1 LETATVCWKQQP
13 FVGNSNRFNLEI
25 FTTMATISFYNA
37 AQVEQLHT
45 LKNTPVIIGR
55 HPECDIQID
64 DASVSRHHARIT
76 LDGGHFY
83 LQDLN
88 SRNGT
93 LLNGSPIAKPT
104 RIFDNAKIK
113 ICDTTLTFALSTRSG
128 SSDTLRRPQKS
139 SYPGIPTTNDNSSI
153 FMDDFS
159 PKNPSVMLD
168 VPSHH
173 LKTHQHASAEQKLI
187 AITKIAHALS
197 ESLSRDEVLV
207 KILDF
212 LLDLYIEADRGF
224 IILKNEN
231 GDLEP
236 VGLKTRHAADDEQ
249 IRVSRTIVDQVIE
262 TKRPVLSSDAASD
275 DRFDMSQSIVDF
287 RIRSIMC
294 APLINSKE
302 EVIGV
307 IQLDTVKQAIAFN
320 EKDLETLV
328 TVALQAS
335 LAVQKSD
342 MFEAAK
348 RADHLKVD
356 LQVANEIQQ
365 KFLPQRAIKRERYDF
380 FSYYRPMEQ
389 VGGDYFD
396 YVQLDENR
404 AGIIVADVVGHG
416 IAAALL
422 MAKVSAES
430 RFALARSQTAV
441 EAIHKMNASL
451 SDLNIDRFVT
461 LVLALVDFE
470 KNEMSLVNAGHMPPI
485 IRNAAGEFKQV
496 CVHEAGI
503 PLGIMDDFDYES
515 VQVKLQPGDV
525 VTMYTDG
532 VNEAMNNEG
541 EQLTTQR
548 LIDEVS
554 LSQCK
559 TPQTICEQIVKI
571 VSHHSGNTPA
581 IDDACVVCFRRED

>member
-1 LETATVCWKQQP
+1 
-13 FVGNSNRFNLEI
+13 
-25 FTTMATISFYNA
+25 MATLSFYDRAN
-37 AQVEQLHT
+37 VEKNYT
-45 LKNTPVIIGR
+45 LNDTPVIIGR
-55 HPECDIQID
+55 HPDCDVQID

-93 LLNGSPIAKPT
+93 LLNGTAIAKPT
-104 RIFDNAKIK
+104 RIFDNAEIK
-113 ICDTTLTFALSTRSG
+113 ICDTTLTFYLTARRESG
-128 SSDTLRRPQKS
+128 DTLRRPGAMPFKNDNAN
-139 SYPGIPTTNDNSSI
+139 NDNSSI
-153 FMDDFS
+153 FLDDFS

-173 LKTHQHASAEQKLI
+173 LKTHQHATAEQKLV

-197 ESLSRDEVLV
+197 ETLSRDELLT

-212 LLDLYIEADRGF
+212 LLDLYVEADRGF
-224 IILKNEN
+224 IILKTKGGN
-231 GDLEP
+231 LEP
-236 VGLKTRHAADDEQ
+236 VGFKTRHAADDEQ
-249 IRVSRTIVDQVIE
+249 IRVSRTIVNQVID

-275 DRFDMSQSIVDF
+275 DRFDMAQSIVDF

-294 APLINSKE
+294 APMINSKE

-307 IQLDTVKQAIAFN
+307 IQLDTVRQAIAFT
-320 EKDLETLV
+320 EEDLETLV

-342 MFEAAK
+342 LFEAAK
-348 RADHLKVD
+348 RADNLKVD

-365 KFLPQRAIKRERYDF
+365 KFLPQRAVQREGYDF
-380 FSYYRPMEQ
+380 FSYYRPMQQ

-396 YVQLDENR
+396 YVLLDDNR
-404 AGIIVADVVGHG
+404 VGIVVADVVGHG

-430 RFALARSQTAV
+430 RFALARSESAV
-441 EAIHKMNASL
+441 EAIKKMNASL
-451 SDLNIDRFVT
+451 ADLNIDRFVT

-470 KNEMSLVNAGHMPPI
+470 KNEMSIVNAGHMPPI
-485 IRNAAGEFKQV
+485 IRNAKGKFEQI
-496 CVHEAGI
+496 CVNEAGI

-515 VQVKLQPGDV
+515 VKVTLQPGDV

-532 VNEAMNNEG
+532 VNEAMNGDG
-541 EQLTTQR
+541 EQLTTKA
-548 LIDEVS
+548 LIDEIS
-554 LSQCK
+554 QSQCK
-559 TPQTICEQIVKI
+559 TPKTICEQTVKI
-571 VSHHSGNTPA
+571 VSRHAGSTPA
-581 IDDACVVCFRRED
+581 IDDMCVVCFGREE